1 MLTTIRN
8 NTKGLV
14 TLRPNKGSITTV
26 DAAIIIEGIL
36 AQAVCQKLVA
46 NQQQAITAVTHIKQV
61 KSANSPKMSR

>member
-14 TLRPNKGSITTV
+14 TLRPNKGSMTTV

-36 AQAVCQKLVA
+36 A
-46 NQQQAITAVTHIKQV
+46 
-61 KSANSPKMSR
+61 